1 MDALADFGQVLGNP
15 DVAFLLFVAGAILL
29 TIELVNPTILGGFAG
44 VVLLILAFI
53 GFSTLPV
60 NWWGVALIA
69 LGFILFL
76 AETQITSHGLL
87 TVAGVVAIVIGATM
101 LYNVTPA
108 PPGGQVVVSTEVIV
122 LVGAVAALAGFGIAW
137 AAVRTRRMKATPGTV
152 GTTPPAGTPGVVQA
166 PLGPLG
172 TVQLG
177 GESWSARTPDE
188 RLVPRDTPVR
198 LVAFDGLVAIV
209 EVADPELEPPPPPAN
224 MPTIP
229 GPTPAAPAT
238 RP

>member
-1 MDALADFGQVLGNP
+1 MDALAGFGQILANP

-53 GFSTLPV
+53 GFSSLPV
-60 NWWGVALIA
+60 NWWGVALVAFGLA
-69 LGFILFL
+69 LFV

-87 TVAGVVAIVIGATM
+87 TIAGIIAIVLGASM
-101 LYNVTPA
+101 IYSVTPVPA
-108 PPGGQVVVSTEVIV
+108 GGPVVVSTGVIV
-122 LVGAVAALAGFGIAW
+122 LVAGLAALAGFGIAW

-166 PLGPLG
+166 PLAPLG

-198 LVAFDGLVAIV
+198 LVGFDRLVAIV
-209 EVADPELEPPPPPAN
+209 EVDDPALEPPPPPAAS
-224 MPTIP
+224 T
-229 GPTPAAPAT
+229 TTDAAPGAPAVT
-238 RP
+238 RT